1 MSLRFIHF
9 SDTHLGFS
17 DLDLADK
24 DGNNIRENDVYKSF
38 SNIIDIIIERKP
50 DFVVHAGDIFHR
62 SSPTNKALIVA
73 AQQLS
78 RLSQANIPFYMVA
91 GNHDYPKSSFTTP
104 IHDLY
109 SSVIKGKVFY
119 SEEYEQFE
127 QDRYII
133 HALPHINNENVFENE
148 ALKIGI
154 TNRRKINILVSHL
167 SILNFRNEEFGERV
181 LPDKALDKL
190 KDFDY
195 VALGHIHKYNHIKKY
210 GNVFY
215 SGSTERFSSSEFGYE
230 KGIIEVTIDK
240 ETSSEFIPIATRNGY
255 SIKIENCSNKKKD
268 EILGE
273 IKAVSKDMKLENS
286 IVNISFTGLTQTQ
299 FYEITKEDL
308 DKLFNKTL
316 YYSYTKT
323 VIGKTEEIVYDSES
337 FDLREQ
343 LNTELTKNFTDP
355 QELNEVSK
363 LTSEILAEIE
373 EEEINADN

>member
-38 SNIIDIIIERKP
+38 SNIIDIIIEHKP

-127 QDRYII
+127 KDRYII

-195 VALGHIHKYNHIKKY
+195 VALGHIHKYNHIKQY

-215 SGSTERFSSSEFGYE
+215 SGATERFSSSEFGYE
-230 KGIIEVTIDK
+230 KGRIEVTIDE

-323 VIGKTEEIVYDSES
+323 VIGRTEEIVYDSES